1 VVGEQTFVGIPT
13 DVMKDHPL
21 LRRTVDC
28 LHVAIIVLEAVVDS
42 THMIEYYSETVVVRR
57 AERMG
62 K

>member
-1 VVGEQTFVGIPT
+1 
-13 DVMKDHPL
+13 MKYHPL
-21 LRRTVDC
+21 LRRTLDR

-42 THMIEYYSETVVVRR
+42 TPMIEYYSETVVVRR

>member
-1 VVGEQTFVGIPT
+1 MIREQVLVGLPT
-13 DVMKDHPL
+13 YVMEDCSL
-21 LRRTVDC
+21 LRWNHYRF
-28 LHVAIIVLEAVVDS
+28 HVVSIVLKALVDS